1 MKQFIFVVLLIFTT
15 LLFDTVSS
23 IACYDCR
30 ADDSTCNVGECHG
43 VTCVKMETANLDNG
57 KEFNLQAQIVKIFFL
72 ISKFPRKFKF

>member
-1 MKQFIFVVLLIFTT
+1 MKQFIFAVLLIFTS
-15 LLFDTVSS
+15 LLLDTVSS

-57 KEFNLQAQIVKIFFL
+57 KQT
-72 ISKFPRKFKF
+72 